1 MLKVN
6 CTDIALQVRG
16 VCRQRGGWR
25 GDGAYSGEHGRDHQ
39 VALQRFGVPGR
50 RLLQGKDKDSY
61 RVRRGPPT
69 LIYFLP
75 VFPIF
80 LIFFLRFFFRFFTLF
95 FNLFSL
101 SFYSIF
107 FFPYEMFSP
116 KRFCLID
123 VVQGELISGGCEKI
137 WGRGGTHK
145 LFVEQPGPTPWQKSY
160 IRLSFKVVADHLVTS
175 SGIRYKAFQ
184 KLPQIYTANHATFPI
199 QMYAI
204 TVQICGNF

>member
-16 VCRQRGGWR
+16 VCRQRGGGR

-80 LIFFLRFFFRFFTLF
+80 SY
-95 FNLFSL
+95 LFSQIL
-101 SFYSIF
+101 FSFFHS
-107 FFPYEMFSP
+107 
-116 KRFCLID
+116 
-123 VVQGELISGGCEKI
+123 
-137 WGRGGTHK
+137 
-145 LFVEQPGPTPWQKSY
+145 LF
-160 IRLSFKVVADHLVTS
+160 
-175 SGIRYKAFQ
+175 
-184 KLPQIYTANHATFPI
+184 
-199 QMYAI
+199 
-204 TVQICGNF
+204 